1 MIFKR
6 GLVVG
11 AILLLSFFTVTSR
24 AQIRN
29 IIFDLGDVIAE
40 KVGVSGIDNE
50 YERKLKTVAWR
61 DWSIGRITKDEWVDR
76 TARFF
81 DRNDIEKLVAWSL
94 AERKLI
100 AETVETISKLKKS
113 GYKLYLLSNDN
124 REAIE
129 VFKRQ
134 KMPVDIFALFDGVIF
149 SFEAGCKKPEPEIYQ
164 VLLRRYHLDPHEC
177 LFVDDKIE
185 FIEGA
190 KKQGIQGFVFRKE
203 TFQSELEKHLKHDKK
218 GSAQTGRVKDTVI
231 FDMGSVIIEKVDKLS
246 LEKSHKYALK
256 SVAWRD
262 WQRGRLTEAE
272 FIERTARAFNR
283 TDATQVA
290 AWSKSRRKLIDGT
303 VSTIHELKNAGYK
316 VYLLSNTN
324 LETYETFEKWKPLAD
339 VFCCFD
345 GLVLSFKEGCIK
357 PEPEIYQTLLRRYHL
372 DPHQCLFVDDKR
384 ANVEAAKK
392 CGIDGIIFTKKTFPD
407 ELKKYLPDLKQKSGK
422 NN

>member
-1 MIFKR
+1 MISKR
-6 GLVVG
+6 GLVVT
-11 AILLLSFFTVTSR
+11 AILLVGCFAATSG

-29 IIFDLGDVIAE
+29 IIFDLGDVVAE
-40 KVGVSGIDNE
+40 RVGELDIDKE
-50 YERKLKTVAWR
+50 YEKRLKTVAWR

-177 LFVDDKIE
+177 LFIDDKIE

-272 FIERTARAFNR
+272 FVERTARAFNR

-290 AWSKSRRKLIDGT
+290 AWSKSRRKLIDET
-303 VSTIHELKNAGYK
+303 VLAIHELKNAGYK
-316 VYLLSNTN
+316 IYLLSNTN
-324 LETYETFEKWKPLAD
+324 RETYALLRQNKQLMD

-345 GLVLSFKEGCIK
+345 GIVLSFKEGRIK
-357 PEPEIYQTLLRRYHL
+357 PEQEIYQTLLQRYHL
-372 DPHQCLFVDDKR
+372 DPHQCLFVDDKKT
-384 ANVEAAKK
+384 NVDAAQKL
-392 CGIDGIIFTKKTFPD
+392 GIDSIVFTKKTFTD
-407 ELKKYLPDLKQKSGK
+407 ELKKYLPELK
-422 NN
+422 